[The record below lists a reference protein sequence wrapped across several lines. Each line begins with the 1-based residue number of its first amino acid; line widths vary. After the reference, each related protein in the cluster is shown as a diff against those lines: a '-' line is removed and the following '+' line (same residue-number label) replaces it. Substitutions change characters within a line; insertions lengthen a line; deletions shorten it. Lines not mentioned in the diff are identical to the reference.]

1 MPAWMQD
8 KATLETIARLKLTEA
23 GFEPLSPGTL
33 RLAKIIAQA
42 KQRLDQQLAANADK
56 PIPF

>member
-1 MPAWMQD
+1 MQD